1 MTYTLP
7 DLLRNAT
14 ANGSITSGSTTVGT
28 ITVANNTVTLAFDTT
43 WLAKQKTATNT
54 VISGDFFVEAEV
66 NLSQVGEDRTA
77 QIVIGDI
84 TINIDFA
91 GDIVAK
97 YGNVDLTKT
106 VSAISEETTAII

>member
-43 WLAKQKTATNT
+43 WLAKQKTETNT
-54 VISGDFFVEAEV
+54 VISGDFLWKQKLTCRRSAKMEPVK
-66 NLSQVGEDRTA
+66 LS
-77 QIVIGDI
+77 
-84 TINIDFA
+84 
-91 GDIVAK
+91 
-97 YGNVDLTKT
+97 L
-106 VSAISEETTAII
+106 AIQRSTSILLVTLSPSTEMWI